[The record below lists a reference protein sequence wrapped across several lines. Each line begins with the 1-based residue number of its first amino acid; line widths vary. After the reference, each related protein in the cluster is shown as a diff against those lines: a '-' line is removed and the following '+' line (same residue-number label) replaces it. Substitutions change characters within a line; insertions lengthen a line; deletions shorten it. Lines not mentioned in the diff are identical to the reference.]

1 MLYNYF
7 NSLKDVDKEIARLLA
22 ELEKMDEPVVVVYFG
37 DHLPGFTNGMDFFDI
52 LDYDIDIE
60 GTTQQ
65 RLRVY
70 ETPYFIW
77 QNESAKNSTKI
88 LENKEKLLLPEGNL
102 ISAHYLGAM
111 TMELLGL
118 EGLSPLYDYVNEMR
132 KELPIIANGA
142 FLQGNGTFIDE
153 VTQQQQQKIEY
164 LIGWQYYKLFDEN
177 VE

>member
-1 MLYNYF
+1 
-7 NSLKDVDKEIARLLA
+7 
-22 ELEKMDEPVVVVYFG
+22 
-37 DHLPGFTNGMDFFDI
+37 
-52 LDYDIDIE
+52 
-60 GTTQQ
+60 
-65 RLRVY
+65 
-70 ETPYFIW
+70 
-77 QNESAKNSTKI
+77 
-88 LENKEKLLLPEGNL
+88 
-102 ISAHYLGAM
+102 
-111 TMELLGL
+111 MELLGL